1 MNRITAMYPPFYRRL
16 EFCNLLIRGRLPK
29 VLIAEP
35 CINFTR
41 CRAGFSAGEG
51 CEVEQ
56 TAREAAMLLR
66 VRWCEFAWLIGLV
79 ALAIILGGPFVGA
92 FLDSRAAG
100 RGRVCWEVGVAWIF
114 ASRSSF
120 GEGAGRFCQC
130 LLGAV
135 LARPADTTR
144 LDGARAEEVVSGLR
158 IWIRRSHP
166 SRRRGRVGHSQN
178 LKRFRS
184 NGWATRPNQQQ
195 WLRYSS

>member
-16 EFCNLLIRGRLPK
+16 EFCNLLIRGRLPE

-41 CRAGFSAGEG
+41 CRAGFSADEG
-51 CEVEQ
+51 CAVEQ
-56 TAREAAMLLR
+56 TAREAAVLLR

-79 ALAIILGGPFVGA
+79 ALAIILGGPFVGV

-114 ASRSSF
+114 ASRPSF

-135 LARPADTTR
+135 LRGPQYYKVGRCAGGRGCFGVKD
-144 LDGARAEEVVSGLR
+144 LDPKIPPFAKAGKSGAFAKSEAVP
-158 IWIRRSHP
+158 IQW
-166 SRRRGRVGHSQN
+166 VGH
-178 LKRFRS
+178 
-184 NGWATRPNQQQ
+184 PP
-195 WLRYSS
+195 

>member
-41 CRAGFSAGEG
+41 CRAGFSADEG
-51 CEVEQ
+51 CAVEQ
-56 TAREAAMLLR
+56 AAREAAMLLR

-120 GEGAGRFCQC
+120 GEGPVDFANAS
-130 LLGAV
+130 LGPFYA
-135 LARPADTTR
+135 ARSTTR

-166 SRRRGRVGHSQN
+166 
-178 LKRFRS
+178 
-184 NGWATRPNQQQ
+184 
-195 WLRYSS
+195 